1 MKNKDK
7 IYLVLCNIMY
17 KTWFIWSVIKLQE
30 DGLMEA
36 IDFFTPE
43 EQTILEGIN
52 ENAFEYL
59 GGVLEMTPR
68 QEEVVKRYITLKL
81 LMLDLEQEGG
91 HRLFIMYQ
99 SSVVNRTDN
108 IVPSVVALKIYLDK
122 YGPSWL

>member
-1 MKNKDK
+1 MKIKDK
-7 IYLVLCNIMY
+7 IYLVLYNIMY
-17 KTWFIWSVIKLQE
+17 KTWFIWSVIRLQE

-43 EQTILEGIN
+43 EQTILEEIN

-68 QEEVVKRYITLKL
+68 QEEIMKKYITLKL

-91 HRLFIMYQ
+91 HHPFIMC
-99 SSVVNRTDN
+99 
-108 IVPSVVALKIYLDK
+108 
-122 YGPSWL
+122 